1 MKIKVF
7 AILIIGL
14 LMASCSGTK
23 SLKKGEVL
31 YKGSGIKI
39 KKDQTDGE
47 WEMKKSGEKLT
58 NLYWELWDTPNGS
71 LFGLP
76 NLRFIPFRLIIY
88 NWFYNEKDSGFGYWM
103 RNNFGE
109 TPVTIQTVQPE
120 LKIQKAVNIYENY
133 GHFGTKGDYTL
144 SYNKNGKKA
153 YIHYKLMIPEAYSY
167 RNITFRADSALP
179 NIMQMFNKYMP
190 LSKLKTGSEFE
201 LKEIRNEKTVL
212 WNYLQ
217 DNGFY
222 YVSEND
228 ILIEADSTF
237 GKKQLDLRFTLL
249 KNQTSFDDK
258 RAVIHDFSM
267 ILDSVKQQNTSGRFY
282 TWNDGRVKKKLMDK
296 IVEVSPG
303 DTFSLAK
310 TNRSIRNLSDLGI
323 FATPRITY
331 DVVEGDSTFL
341 HARLTADPLDASTL
355 GLKAEGN
362 YRNTGYIGPAI
373 GFNLTQ
379 LNVFGGA
386 ENLTIDG
393 NAYYDFPI
401 GVFKERIS
409 NSSGFS
415 LNSQLSSPLLNP
427 PVKFIRSNLSIPR
440 KFSAINL
447 NFNDRKDYF
456 TMYGFNLTLGYTW
469 QSSRYASHRVE
480 LLNATYSD
488 LINTTLRFDTLIAEN
503 PSLRNSLVEQF
514 ILGTGYKF
522 RYDRTNIENRRFGY
536 YFEGGVEFSGNLL
549 GLADLVFSKQDAGE
563 HKFLGVK
570 YSQYTM
576 LHYEARAYWQISETS
591 QLAFRN
597 LAGLGL
603 SYGNS
608 TQMPF
613 IKQFIIGGSNSLR
626 PINARS
632 VGPGRYIELNE
643 AEVNQVGDVKFEA
656 NVEYRMKL
664 GGRLNGAIWSD
675 MGNIFLLNEDPAR
688 PYSQIRWGK
697 IIQDSY
703 LTTGAGLRLNL
714 NFLVLRV
721 DYGVVMYAPIFIDG
735 YKWIWQN
742 KLPLHG
748 PVIGFGYPF

>member
-1 MKIKVF
+1 MKLKLF

-23 SLKKGEVL
+23 SLTGDEVL

-39 KKDQTDGE
+39 KKDQADGK
-47 WEMKKSGEKLT
+47 WEMKNSGEKLT
-58 NLYWELWDTPNGS
+58 NLYWELWDMPNGS

-76 NLRFIPFRLIIY
+76 NIRFIPFRLIIY
-88 NWFYNEKDSGFGYWM
+88 NWFYNEKDSGVSYWM
-103 RNNFGE
+103 RNNFGQA
-109 TPVTIQTVQPE
+109 PKTIQMINPE
-120 LKIQKAVNIYENY
+120 LKTQKAVNIYENY
-133 GHFGTKGDYTL
+133 GHFGTKGEYTL
-144 SYNKNGKKA
+144 NYSKNRKKA
-153 YIHYKLMIPEAYSY
+153 YIHYKLLIPEAYTY
-167 RNITFRADSALP
+167 RNVIFKADTVLP
-179 NIMQMFNKYMP
+179 NISLMFEKYP
-190 LSKLKTGSEFE
+190 SLSKPQPGNEFDLK
-201 LKEIRNEKTVL
+201 KIRNEKTSL
-212 WNYLQ
+212 WNHLQ

-228 ILIEADSTF
+228 ILIEADTTF

-249 KNQTSFDDK
+249 KSQFTFDDQ
-258 RAVIHDFSM
+258 RVLIHDFTVF
-267 ILDSVKQQNTSGRFY
+267 LDSVEQQNTPGKFY
-282 TWNDGRVKKKLMDK
+282 RWSDGRVKKKLMDK
-296 IVEVSPG
+296 IVEVSAG

-310 TNRSIRNLSDLGI
+310 TNRSVRNLADLGI
-323 FATPRITY
+323 FSTPRITY
-331 DVVEGDSTFL
+331 DVEESDSTLL
-341 HARLTADPLDASTL
+341 HARLTADPLDATTL

-393 NAYYDFPI
+393 SAYYDFPI

-415 LNSQLSSPLLNP
+415 INSQLSSPLLDP
-427 PVKFIRSNLSIPR
+427 PFKFIRSNQAVPR
-440 KFSAINL
+440 KFTAL
-447 NFNDRKDYF
+447 NFNYNDRKDYF
-456 TMYGFNLTLGYTW
+456 TLYGFNLSYGYTW

-488 LINTTLRFDTLIAEN
+488 ILNTTLRFDTLIAEN
-503 PSLRNSLVEQF
+503 PSLRNSLVDQF
-514 ILGTGYKF
+514 ILGSGYKF
-522 RYDRTNIENRRFGY
+522 RYDRTNIENRKFGY
-536 YFEGGVEFSGNLL
+536 SFEGGVEFSGNLL
-549 GLADLVFSKQDAGE
+549 GLVNSVLNKKDAGN

-570 YSQYTM
+570 YSQYT
-576 LHYEARAYWQISETS
+576 LLNYEFRAYWKLSETS
-591 QLAFRN
+591 QIAFRN

-613 IKQFIIGGSNSLR
+613 IKQFFIGGSNSLR

-632 VGPGRYIELNE
+632 AGPGRYIELDE
-643 AEVNQVGDVKFEA
+643 AEVNQVGDVKFET
-656 NVEYRMKL
+656 NIEFRMKL
-664 GGRLNGAIWSD
+664 GGRLDGAIWSD

-688 PYSQIRWGK
+688 PYSQIRWNK

-703 LTTGAGLRLNL
+703 LTSGAGLRLNL
-714 NFLVLRV
+714 NFLILRF
-721 DYGVVMYAPIFIDG
+721 DYGVVLYAPIFIDG
-735 YKWIWQN
+735 SKWIWQN

>member
-7 AILIIGL
+7 VILIIGL

-23 SLKKGEVL
+23 SLTEDEVL

-39 KKDQTDGE
+39 KKDQTKGQ

-58 NLYWELWDTPNGS
+58 DLYWQLWDTPNGS

-76 NLRFIPFRLIIY
+76 NIRFIPFRLIIY
-88 NWFYNEKDSGFGYWM
+88 NWFYNEKETGVAYWM

-109 TPVTIQTVQPE
+109 APKTIQSVQPE
-120 LKIQKAVNIYENY
+120 MKIQKAVNIYENY
-133 GHFGTKGDYTL
+133 GHFGTKGEYTL
-144 SYNKNGKKA
+144 SYSKNRKKA
-153 YIHYKLMIPEAYSY
+153 YVHYKLLIPEAYSY
-167 RNITFRADSALP
+167 RNITFKTDSALP
-179 NIMQMFNKYMP
+179 NIAEMFAKYP
-190 LSKLKTGSEFE
+190 QLSNLKPGDEFD
-201 LKEIRNEKTVL
+201 LKRIRNEKSDL

-228 ILIEADSTF
+228 ILIEADTTF
-237 GKKQLDLRFTLL
+237 AKKQLDLRYTLL
-249 KNQTSFDDK
+249 KSPFRFDDE
-258 RAVIHDFSM
+258 RVLIHDFT
-267 ILDSVKQQNTSGRFY
+267 ILLDSIEQYTSNSRFY
-282 TWNDGRVKKKLMDK
+282 RWSDGRVKKKLMDK
-296 IVEVSPG
+296 IVEVSAG

-310 TNRSIRNLSDLGI
+310 TNRSIRNLADLGI

-331 DVVEGDSTFL
+331 EIAETDSTVL
-341 HARLTADPLDASTL
+341 HAQLTADPLDATTL
-355 GLKAEGN
+355 GLKAEAN
-362 YRNTGYIGPAI
+362 YRNSGYIGPAV
-373 GFNLTQ
+373 GFNITQ

-393 NAYYDFPI
+393 SAYYDFPI

-415 LNSQLSSPLLNP
+415 INSQLTSPLLNP
-427 PVKFIRSNLSIPR
+427 PFKFIRSNISIPK
-440 KFSAINL
+440 KFTAINF

-456 TMYGFNLTLGYTW
+456 TLYGFNLSYGYAW

-488 LINTTLRFDTLIAEN
+488 ILNTTLRFDTLIAEN
-503 PSLRNSLVEQF
+503 PSLRNSLVDQF
-514 ILGTGYKF
+514 ILGSNYKF
-522 RYDRTNIENRRFGY
+522 RYDRTNIENRKFEY
-536 YFEGGVEFSGNLL
+536 SFEGGIEFSGNLL
-549 GLADLVFSKQDAGE
+549 GLVNSVLNKTDAGN

-570 YSQYTM
+570 YSQYA
-576 LHYEARAYWQISETS
+576 LLNYEFKAYWKIGSTS
-591 QLAFRN
+591 KLAFRQMG
-597 LAGLGL
+597 GLGL

-613 IKQFIIGGSNSLR
+613 IRQFFIGGSNSLR

-632 VGPGRYIELNE
+632 VGPGRYLEFNE
-643 AEVNQVGDVKFEA
+643 AEVNQVGDVKFET
-656 NVEYRMKL
+656 NIEYRMKL
-664 GGRLNGAIWSD
+664 GGRLEGAIWSD

-688 PYSQIRWGK
+688 PYSQIRWNK

-703 LTTGAGLRLNL
+703 LTSGAGLRLNL
-714 NFLVLRV
+714 SFLILRV

-735 YKWIWQN
+735 SKWIWQN